1 MSCAYSR
8 DGKMIAGACLDGA
21 LHIWNTGSNFVRPN
35 LSIEG
40 AHVKGTE
47 TGSILFSLDGHTVL
61 TRGGDDTVKLWD
73 TRSFKKPVTT
83 AVDIPTLYPGT
94 SAIFSPD
101 EKYVVTGAAAI
112 PGREPGR
119 LLFMRRDGAEGE
131 GALKPARSVLLGDKV
146 SAVKVVWHS
155 KINQVTIEDVSSALR
170 DAPII
175 TPHAL
180 PMFRDEEN
188 RSNQRRREKQISN
201 ARKPAPPVNGP
212 GRGGR
217 VGASAT
223 QHIVQHMFRDTSRD
237 EDPREALLKYA
248 TKDGEDLKWTKAW
261 KDSGNVFAA
270 ERGRMQMEGTVSI
283 KPLALARF
291 LAATC
296 PTRPCRRLSLPPPPP
311 PPPALDYD
319 DDAATR
325 NESPP
330 VTTPADHPELGAA
343 PKADPDPD
351 TAMASPE
358 PLPLAYPDTVPADM
372 PTAVKREL
380 PADDDEHV
388 AKRARSEGSPS
399 AMALV
404 SDAPAPASAPAA
416 APAQIPFPTQD
427 PPPPPYTGP
436 TQMTP
441 NQHKFCLS
449 SVRILKR
456 CKDATPF
463 LRPVDA
469 VALNIPHYPLII
481 KRPMDFSTV
490 ETRLQNSNPNKP
502 PIDPMA
508 PRYRTADDFVAD
520 VDNLPKLL
528 PLQRSGAFHQPPGS
542 QTRGHTGQA
551 DPADAPRRRG
561 MSVVHTSSTRLTQA
575 QPAPRYESPQP
586 KKPSVPPARRQSTS
600 VPTIRRNT
608 PEEIPSPVAR
618 PKREIHPP
626 APKDLPYADP
636 LYAKRGRKG
645 KGPEGERDDG
655 TRDQLRYCQ
664 KILLEFNKK
673 SLYQIASPFYE
684 PVDAA
689 YVPNYYKIIKRPMD
703 LATMRKKL
711 DDGEYPNANAFHNDF
726 RLMIRNCMTFNPPG
740 TAVHTAGVEMERIF
754 KDKWKNLPPL
764 RQITPEDEQ
773 EASGSDDEHSG
784 EDSDFAIA
792 LMESQIATMKDSLA
806 ALKAKKKSQKP
817 KAVPAPPP
825 KEKKSPV
832 APPKK
837 PARKPST
844 SNYAPPYTPP
854 ASGCPPSEKAKT
866 GTGSDTERTMPIMSF
881 EQKKELST
889 TIESLDGDKLERVI
903 QIIYEGMPDLQNS
916 NEEIELDIESLSPSV
931 LLKLWNFVVKPNQ
944 QKKLAV
950 SSNGPKRTSGNAS
963 KGAAAT
969 GGVKRKSMD
978 EAVESERIRQL
989 EAQIHRFGKG
999 PGGDGGADANMDD
1012 DAHSSAGSASD
1023 SDSGS
1028 ESD

>member
-1 MSCAYSR
+1 MSDASVSP
-8 DGKMIAGACLDGA
+8 A
-21 LHIWNTGSNFVRPN
+21 L
-35 LSIEG
+35 
-40 AHVKGTE
+40 
-47 TGSILFSLDGHTVL
+47 
-61 TRGGDDTVKLWD
+61 
-73 TRSFKKPVTT
+73 
-83 AVDIPTLYPGT
+83 
-94 SAIFSPD
+94 
-101 EKYVVTGAAAI
+101 
-112 PGREPGR
+112 
-119 LLFMRRDGAEGE
+119 
-131 GALKPARSVLLGDKV
+131 
-146 SAVKVVWHS
+146 
-155 KINQVTIEDVSSALR
+155 
-170 DAPII
+170 AP
-175 TPHAL
+175 
-180 PMFRDEEN
+180 
-188 RSNQRRREKQISN
+188 
-201 ARKPAPPVNGP
+201 PAP
-212 GRGGR
+212 
-217 VGASAT
+217 ASP
-223 QHIVQHMFRDTSRD
+223 H
-237 EDPREALLKYA
+237 
-248 TKDGEDLKWTKAW
+248 
-261 KDSGNVFAA
+261 
-270 ERGRMQMEGTVSI
+270 
-283 KPLALARF
+283 
-291 LAATC
+291 
-296 PTRPCRRLSLPPPPP
+296 
-311 PPPALDYD
+311 PALDYD

-404 SDAPAPASAPAA
+404 SDA
-416 APAQIPFPTQD
+416 D

-520 VDNLPKLL
+520 VRQIFQNCYLFNGPEHFISHQARKLEDTL
-528 PLQRSGAFHQPPGS
+528 DRQIQQMPP
-542 QTRGHTGQA
+542 
-551 DPADAPRRRG
+551 DEE
-561 MSVVHTSSTRLTQA
+561 
-575 QPAPRYESPQP
+575 PAPRYESPQP

-608 PEEIPSPVAR
+608 PEEISSPVAR

-817 KAVPAPPP
+817 KAAPAPPP

-854 ASGCPPSEKAKT
+854 ASGTSKAKAAPAPKPPKAAPPPKRAKT